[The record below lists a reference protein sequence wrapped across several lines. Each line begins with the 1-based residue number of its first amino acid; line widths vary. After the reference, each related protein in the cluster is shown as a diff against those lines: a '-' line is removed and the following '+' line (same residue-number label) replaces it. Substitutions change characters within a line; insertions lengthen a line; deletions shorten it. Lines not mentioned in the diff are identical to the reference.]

1 MSSGPAHPGILV
13 GVDGSPSSRVAV
25 RWAAHEATVRN
36 IPLTPVHVVSTPAV
50 SSSALSWPA
59 VPIPAELR
67 QWQEDEA
74 AKVMA
79 DAIKL
84 VEDSAA
90 EGARPEITSELFFSA
105 PVPTLVDLSKET
117 QMVGC
122 RGRGALRRDLLG
134 SVSTGLIHHAHCPV
148 AVIHDKV
155 PSSMQPVLVG
165 IDGSPASELATAI
178 AFDEASWRGVD
189 LVALHTW
196 SDAEVSEVSSLEW
209 SAQQAAAEPVAER
222 ITGWRDR
229 YPDVSVEGVVV
240 WDQPARRLLD
250 QSESTQ
256 LVVVGSHGRGG
267 FAGMLLGSVSTA
279 VVHGARIPVIV
290 ARQPSNWVYSVMV
303 SIHLHHRANCPAP
316 S

>member
-1 MSSGPAHPGILV
+1 MSSGPAHPGVLV

-90 EGARPEITSELFFSA
+90 EGARPEIKSELFFSA

-122 RGRGALRRDLLG
+122 RGRGALRRGLLG

-196 SDAEVSEVSSLEW
+196 SDAEVSDGRAWNGRLNKPPPRSPWRSASPAGKTATPTSASKGWWFGISRPAVFSTSPSRPNWSS
-209 SAQQAAAEPVAER
+209 SVA
-222 ITGWRDR
+222 
-229 YPDVSVEGVVV
+229 
-240 WDQPARRLLD
+240 
-250 QSESTQ
+250 
-256 LVVVGSHGRGG
+256 
-267 FAGMLLGSVSTA
+267 TA
-279 VVHGARIPVIV
+279 VADSPECC
-290 ARQPSNWVYSVMV
+290 SVRSALPWCTV
-303 SIHLHHRANCPAP
+303 LAFLSSSPANQATGCIR
-316 S
+316 